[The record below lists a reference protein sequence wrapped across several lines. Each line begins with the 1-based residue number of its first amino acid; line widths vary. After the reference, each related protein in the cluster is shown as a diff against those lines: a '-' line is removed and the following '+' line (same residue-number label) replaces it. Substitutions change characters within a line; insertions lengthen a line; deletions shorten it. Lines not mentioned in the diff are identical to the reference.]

1 MWACFSKKDV
11 ANIQGLSDTI
21 KMELMVEIA
30 YHMFHGASLIT
41 MENAS
46 LGELISLNSLL
57 KENEHWRIKCG
68 DIIYE
73 QTSLQEKES
82 KL

>member
-21 KMELMVEIA
+21 KMELMVEIS
-30 YHMFHGASLIT
+30 YHMFRGASLIT
-41 MENAS
+41 MADAS
-46 LGELISLNSLL
+46 LGELISPNNLP
-57 KENEHWRIKCG
+57 KEKEHWRIKCG
-68 DIIYE
+68 EIIYE
-73 QTSLQEKES
+73 RTSLQEKES